1 MKEMVV
7 AVVVV
12 VVVVAVVVVA
22 VLVVVVLAV
31 VVCFRKLLAK
41 MLRVEVLSLHR
52 QGRYGAALCRL
63 TTQ

>member
-12 VVVVAVVVVA
+12 VVA
-22 VLVVVVLAV
+22 VVVVLAV

-41 MLRVEVLSLHR
+41 MLRAEVLSLHR

-63 TTQ
+63 TTH